1 MGLWNI
7 NILHFNLQD
16 FVGFWAQL
24 YGLGGLR
31 ANFQTHLG
39 INHNSPMCVYIYI
52 YIYIYI

>member
-24 YGLGGLR
+24 CGLGGLR
-31 ANFQTHLG
+31 ANFQIHLG
-39 INHNSPMCVYIYI
+39 INHNSPIYI
-52 YIYIYI
+52 YIYI